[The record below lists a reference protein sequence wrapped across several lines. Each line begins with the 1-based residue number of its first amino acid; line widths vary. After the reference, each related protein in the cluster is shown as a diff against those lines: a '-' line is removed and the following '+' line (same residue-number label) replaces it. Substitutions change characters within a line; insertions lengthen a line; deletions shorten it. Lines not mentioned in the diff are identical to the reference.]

1 MTISEK
7 VKYMMEKCYLS
18 LDDISEYLG
27 ITTQSLR
34 NKLNRDSFSINDLI
48 IISHLCHAELNIK
61 FDDSEIK
68 SVTFE
73 LKDLPKEDFERLK
86 ELDFKKIQ
94 NAYESLKETILKL
107 SPEDQKFAIEYLQS
121 LSDQDSK

>member
-1 MTISEK
+1 MAISEK
-7 VKYMMEKCYLS
+7 VKHIMANCGLS
-18 LDDISEYLG
+18 LDDISKYLG

-48 IISHLCHAELNIK
+48 IISHLCHAELNMK
-61 FDDSEIK
+61 FEDSEIK
-68 SVTFE
+68 SVTFD

-107 SPEDQKFAIEYLQS
+107 SPEDQKYAIEYLQS
-121 LSDQDSK
+121 LSPQDED

>member
-1 MTISEK
+1 MTTSEK
-7 VKYMMEKCYLS
+7 VKYMMAKCSLN

-61 FDDSEIK
+61 FEDAEIK

-73 LKDLPKEDFERLK
+73 LNDLPKEDYERLK
-86 ELDFKKIQ
+86 DLDLKKIQ
-94 NAYESLKETILKL
+94 NAYESLRETILKL
-107 SPEDQKFAIEYLQS
+107 SPEDQKYAIKYLQS
-121 LSDQDSK
+121 LSPEDED